1 MQIVLICLLSLIY
14 VFVDSPIAQGRDT
27 KDKLSL
33 HECIRISLTNSLD
46 VKIGEEKEREAQ
58 EWTNE
63 YRAAYWPKI
72 SLLAECPL
80 DEKSMDYSYSSN
92 INAKWEIFNKGRR
105 SFAIEKTE
113 KEYLSSQW
121 QRRFIRQDMIHNTIS
136 AYVQRDQCEEIC
148 LLAKDVLAEEER
160 RLKIVKA
167 RSEEGFVPEI
177 DVVSVEAEIRQAQIA
192 LSKAISELKIS
203 GFSLNHAMG
212 IDINST
218 IEIEDID
225 YFWWNA
231 LIEEYKD
238 IKDCF
243 KMTFLNRLDYKIAEC
258 NLKAKKANLKKAC
271 AEAWPKLF
279 LETKYYPP
287 IQSTK
292 EPDNFT
298 VGLTLDIPL
307 FEGGLKKSQIK
318 RAKVQVR
325 IAQLEIQR
333 LKKRIYKQ
341 VVDVHEKLRDLQI
354 ELCLQKEKLFFISKN
369 LKAQKS
375 LYNASMSD
383 INKLNDAHH
392 DYTVCRLKINQLK
405 GDILLSF
412 LLLLREIGK
421 AEVFAGDLAV
431 TKPD

>member
-14 VFVDSPIAQGRDT
+14 VFVDSPIAQGRDA

-121 QRRFIRQDMIHNTIS
+121 QRRFIRQDMIHNTIF

-148 LLAKDVLAEEER
+148 LLAKDVLAEEGR

-177 DVVSVEAEIRQAQIA
+177 DVVSVEAEICQAQIA

-203 GFSLNHAMG
+203 GFLLNHAMG

-218 IEIEDID
+218 IEIENID
-225 YFWWNA
+225 YLWWDA

-238 IKDCF
+238 IEDCF

-258 NLKAKKANLKKAC
+258 NQKAKEANLKRVC
-271 AEAWPKLF
+271 AEAWPKLS

-307 FEGGLKKSQIK
+307 FEGGLKKTQIK
-318 RAKVQVR
+318 RAKAQVR

-333 LKKRIYKQ
+333 LKKRIDKQ
-341 VVDVHEKLRDLQI
+341 VVNAHEKLRNLQ
-354 ELCLQKEKLFFISKN
+354 EERLLQEEMLS
-369 LKAQKS
+369 LLSQSLEAEKS
-375 LYNASMSD
+375 LYDAGRSD
-383 INKLNDAHH
+383 INKLNDAHQ
-392 DYTVCRLKINQLK
+392 DYVSCRLKLSQLK

-412 LLLLREIGK
+412 LLLLKKTEKIE
-421 AEVFAGDLAV
+421 AITEDLV
-431 TKPD
+431 LINP